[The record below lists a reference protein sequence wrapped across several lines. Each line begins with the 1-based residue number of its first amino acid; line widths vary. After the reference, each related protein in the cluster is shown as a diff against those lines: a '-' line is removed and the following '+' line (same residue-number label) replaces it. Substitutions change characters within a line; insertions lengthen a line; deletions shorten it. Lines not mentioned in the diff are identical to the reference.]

1 MHLTA
6 RIQGY
11 EIAPENSERKTL
23 SAITSSLPDRQIV
36 LREIPV
42 FAGLSEAA
50 LTVLAEAVE
59 EVECQ
64 EGDILVRE
72 GEPGSRMFIILSGS
86 VEVVKYLGEP
96 RETLL
101 EVLRAK
107 NFMGE
112 MSIVDSVAR
121 SASVRAAEKS
131 RLFSLKG
138 IDLYRLF
145 KRFPE
150 QYAIVILNI
159 ARDLA
164 RRLRAIDEKFSAIS
178 H

>member
-1 MHLTA
+1 
-6 RIQGY
+6 
-11 EIAPENSERKTL
+11 L
-23 SAITSSLPDRQIV
+23 SAITSLLPDRQIV

-42 FAGLSEAA
+42 FAGVSEAA
-50 LTVLAEAVE
+50 LSVLAQAIE
-59 EVECQ
+59 EVDCQ
-64 EGDILVRE
+64 AGDILVRE
-72 GEPGSRMFIILSGS
+72 GEPGNRMFIILSGS

-101 EVLRAK
+101 EVLRAM
-107 NFMGE
+107 NFLGE
-112 MSIVDSVAR
+112 MSLVDSVAR
-121 SASVRAAEKS
+121 SASIRAIETS
-131 RLFSLKG
+131 RLFSLNG

-164 RRLRAIDEKFSAIS
+164 RRLRTLDEKFSAIS